1 MMITCPEC
9 NRSYKIKVSVWPLHC
24 ACGTRIYESGETITN
39 ETTEQTCKH
48 RGEPIGEMDCGCA
61 GNHPVYQCTLF
72 DLPCSIRKLKPGQ
85 QYGQIGGQKIE
96 VDLFCNACESWEA

>member
-1 MMITCPEC
+1 MITCPEC

-24 ACGTRIYESGETITN
+24 ACGTRIYESGETVSPDTP
-39 ETTEQTCKH
+39 ELVCKY
-48 RGEPIGEMDCGCA
+48 RRSEIGKMDCGCA
-61 GNHPVYQCTLF
+61 GDHPVYQCTLF